1 MSQVELSRHIHFER
15 SLMHFRSKLQRP
27 PKNYIKVARKLQ
39 GLLKSIDRRI
49 DNAINP
55 VERFLNKEIK
65 TFND

>member
-15 SLMHFRSKLQRP
+15 SIMHFRSKLQRP

-39 GLLKSIDRRI
+39 GLFKSIDRKI
-49 DNAINP
+49 DGVINP
-55 VERFLNKEIK
+55 LEQFLNKEIK